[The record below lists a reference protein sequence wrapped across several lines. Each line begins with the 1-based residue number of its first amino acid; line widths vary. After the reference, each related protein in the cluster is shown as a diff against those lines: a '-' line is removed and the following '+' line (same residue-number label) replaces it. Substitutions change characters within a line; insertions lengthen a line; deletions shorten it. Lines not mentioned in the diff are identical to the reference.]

1 MFNYSSS
8 EHEKLITNKVEIF
21 DNVMPSSNSVMYQN
35 LLFLGKLFDDILYK
49 NIFNDMG
56 NNLTKYLNNY
66 EFMHN
71 WIYVN
76 QINLS
81 KVNEIKIIGKKNKK
95 DLLSI
100 LSIYSPNKVIQFHE
114 EEKEKQSF
122 ILCRNNVCE
131 KPFFKIKK
139 LLNAIKI

>member
-1 MFNYSSS
+1 
-8 EHEKLITNKVEIF
+8 
-21 DNVMPSSNSVMYQN
+21 
-35 LLFLGKLFDDILYK
+35 
-49 NIFNDMG
+49 MG

-100 LSIYSPNKVIQFHE
+100 LSIYS
-114 EEKEKQSF
+114 
-122 ILCRNNVCE
+122 R
-131 KPFFKIKK
+131 IK
-139 LLNAIKI
+139 